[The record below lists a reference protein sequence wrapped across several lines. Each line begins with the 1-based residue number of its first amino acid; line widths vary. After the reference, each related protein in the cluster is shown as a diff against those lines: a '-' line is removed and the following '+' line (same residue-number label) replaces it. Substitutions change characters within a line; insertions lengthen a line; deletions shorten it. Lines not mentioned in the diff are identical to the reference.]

1 MLELQHVSYEVEED
15 GEKKQILKDINLTIE
30 DGTFLVVTGPNGG
43 GKSSLAKVIMGV
55 NKTSGGKILL
65 DGEDITNLSITER
78 AAKGISF
85 AFQTPVTF
93 KGIRVIDLLR
103 MACGKQISIMQ
114 ACDYLSQVGLC
125 AKDYIE
131 REVNG
136 SLSGGELKRI
146 EIATIL
152 ARDVKLAIFDEPE
165 AGIDLWSF
173 QNLIRVFENLRRHIR
188 DSSIMIISHQ
198 ERILAVAD
206 RIIVIQDGAVLR
218 QGPRDE
224 ILPTLIGTASAV
236 AACRQL
242 TKEGEA

>member
-1 MLELQHVSYEVEED
+1 MLELQHLSFRVEDEGRPKGILRDVS
-15 GEKKQILKDINLTIE
+15 LTIPDRE
-30 DGTFLVVTGPNGG
+30 LVVVTGPNGG
-43 GKSSLAKVIMGV
+43 CKSTLARLIAGV
-55 NKTSGGKILL
+55 ETPSGG
-65 DGEDITNLSITER
+65 SIFFNHASVTDR
-78 AAKGISF
+78 ARMGIAY
-85 AFQTPVTF
+85 AFQQPVRF
-93 KGIRVIDLLR
+93 KGLQVLDLLR
-103 MACGKQISIMQ
+103 IAAGKRLGVGEACE
-114 ACDYLSQVGLC
+114 YLSAVGLC

-131 REVNG
+131 REVNA

-146 EIATIL
+146 EIATVL
-152 ARDVKLAIFDEPE
+152 ARGAKLSIFDEPE